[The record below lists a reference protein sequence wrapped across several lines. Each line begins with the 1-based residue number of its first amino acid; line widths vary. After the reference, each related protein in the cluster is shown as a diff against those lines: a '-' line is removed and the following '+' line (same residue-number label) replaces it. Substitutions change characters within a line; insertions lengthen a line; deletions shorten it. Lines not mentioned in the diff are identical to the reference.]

1 MSHFMSL
8 NICCD
13 ACVKLLVVYLKMDH
27 ICFDIYVTLI
37 FVYLKMVTTNC

>member
-8 NICCD
+8 NIWCD
-13 ACVKLLVVYLKMDH
+13 AYVKLLVVYLKMDH